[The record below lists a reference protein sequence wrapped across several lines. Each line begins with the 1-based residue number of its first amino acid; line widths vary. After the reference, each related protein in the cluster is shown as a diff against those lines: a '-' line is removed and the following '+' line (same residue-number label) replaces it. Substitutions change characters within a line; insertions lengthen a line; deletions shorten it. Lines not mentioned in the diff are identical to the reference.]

1 MGRLCWQADRS
12 AAGVGLGSGC
22 GTRSGDRGS
31 VALYRHRMRIGRLDH
46 GHDDGGHD
54 DQGGPL
60 SRAAT
65 GKHSQGRSSPK
76 SAQAPQ
82 ERQLLLNLRIGHR
95 WRHGRGTPRRRRGCC
110 TLSDREGKA
119 CGGRPPRGDTSPAN
133 GSPAEKKPAL
143 TPVIS
148 ERALPERSGEGAR
161 PAGSETVMKHHG
173 GQRHVGKQTVPI
185 RTNRSP
191 SMARVRRPAPREP

>member
-1 MGRLCWQADRS
+1 LGRLCWQADRS

-60 SRAAT
+60 SRAPT

-95 WRHGRGTPRRRRGCC
+95 WRHGRGTPRRRCGCC

-119 CGGRPPRGDTSPAN
+119 CGGGRPVATRRPLTVRRLKKKARSDTSHFRAGFAGAKRGGRSSSGFRN
-133 GSPAEKKPAL
+133 RYE
-143 TPVIS
+143 TPWR
-148 ERALPERSGEGAR
+148 RASRGKTDCPNPDESLIVGRPRPTPR
-161 PAGSETVMKHHG
+161 PA
-173 GQRHVGKQTVPI
+173 
-185 RTNRSP
+185 
-191 SMARVRRPAPREP
+191 